1 MFDLSA
7 RQRIAPGTATSLTF
21 PHQALVV
28 IKTHGSYPP
37 MGRDDVVRNFSPEH
51 PEKVLCVASRRQTL
65 IYAYLPVRGQERAAT
80 ADLSGLNSSW
90 TRAVDTDNTDV
101 YGCDACTRYMQYIKD
116 IHTYSVR
123 MEYISG

>member
-1 MFDLSA
+1 
-7 RQRIAPGTATSLTF
+7 
-21 PHQALVV
+21 
-28 IKTHGSYPP
+28 

-90 TRAVDTDNTDV
+90 TRAVDTDNTDGNIPSLLGFCLCPLMW
-101 YGCDACTRYMQYIKD
+101 YNSSRRNRDREEGRPATKKP
-116 IHTYSVR
+116 HGTLPL
-123 MEYISG
+123 